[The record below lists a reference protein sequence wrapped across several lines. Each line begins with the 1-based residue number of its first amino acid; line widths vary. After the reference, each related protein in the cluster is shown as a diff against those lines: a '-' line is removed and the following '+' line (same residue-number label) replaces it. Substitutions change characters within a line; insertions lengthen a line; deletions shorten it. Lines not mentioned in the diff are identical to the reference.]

1 MRKRMMVRGIRLVI
15 ICILMGGLL
24 VGMTSATDLPYKGV
38 RVRVL
43 LEDTPW
49 HRNIIDSIPDFERRT
64 GISMS
69 MEFLPSMQSREKTN
83 LDLTTGAG
91 SYDAFLTDEM
101 FIQRF
106 VKMGVLEPLDKY
118 INDPQYTK
126 PGELHLEDYE
136 PTVLD
141 LATYDGKLYALPW
154 RAATLVLMYRK
165 DILGTYGV
173 AVPYTMDELKIVAEK
188 VHNGMRGVG
197 IKDVYGMI
205 LRGFRGEGNN
215 VYIWAGAFLPAYG
228 AEWFDKDGNCVL
240 DSPEAYAATKLYV
253 DLVRNYGPP
262 DIPAMNWDHCW
273 QFFQQGNAALWV
285 DSAVLGAFVANPAE
299 SPVAEKVGFA
309 TVPAGP
315 NGVPAG
321 GLYEPAYI
329 MAVGARNKG
338 ATWEFLKMAASREQM
353 LSDAVV
359 GGNFEIARRWVIET
373 DEFAKA
379 FPYPELIKAHLEM
392 SKIAQEAR
400 PLIFN
405 WPEVGDTAG
414 VLFQD
419 AISGRL
425 EVGIALEQ
433 MTKAIENIM
442 KLSR

>member
-1 MRKRMMVRGIRLVI
+1 MKRGIMTRVVPI
-15 ICILMGGLL
+15 VVAGILMGLL
-24 VGMTSATDLPYKGV
+24 VGMVSAAEQPYKGV
-38 RVRVL
+38 KVRVL

-49 HRNIIDSIPDFERRT
+49 HRNIIDSIPQFEQRT

-69 MEFLPSMQSREKTN
+69 LEFLPSMQSREKTN

-118 INDPQYTK
+118 ISDSQYTK
-126 PGELHLEDYE
+126 PGEINLGDYE
-136 PTVLD
+136 PNVLS
-141 LATYDGKLYALPW
+141 LATYDGTLYALPW
-154 RAATLVLMYRK
+154 RAAALVLLYRK
-165 DILGTYGV
+165 DILGSYGV
-173 AVPYTMDELKIVAEK
+173 AVPQTMDELKAAAEK
-188 VHNGMRGVG
+188 AHSGLRGDG
-197 IKDVYGMI
+197 IKNIYSMI

-228 AEWFDKDGNCVL
+228 AEWFDEKGNCTL
-240 DSPEAYAATKLYV
+240 DSREAYAATKLYV

-273 QFFQQGNAALWV
+273 QFFQQGNAALWI
-285 DSAVLGAFVANPAE
+285 DSAVLGAYVANPAD
-299 SPVAEKVGFA
+299 SPVADTVGFA
-309 TVPAGP
+309 KVPAGP
-315 NGVPAG
+315 NGTPAG

-329 MAVGARNKG
+329 MAASARNKG
-338 ATWEFLKMAASREQM
+338 ATWEFMKMAASRDQM

-359 GGNFEIARRWVIET
+359 GGNFEIASRWVIET
-373 DEFAKA
+373 DQFAEA
-379 FPYPELIKAHLEM
+379 FPYPGLVKAYLEM
-392 SKIAQEAR
+392 RKVAREAR

-414 VLFQD
+414 VIFQD
-419 AISGRL
+419 AISGEIPV
-425 EVGIALEQ
+425 EVAMKR
-433 MTKAIENIM
+433 MTKAINNIM